1 MVIGRPGKGT
11 LRSLNASVKFP
22 TFVLR
27 LTSTVE
33 VAVAVCPAVSVEVNR
48 TRYCP
53 FSRTVGSKVPKVPL
67 FTAVVPEAKGTNVV
81 GLPEPSSREYSS
93 FQLPLLTEPMMA
105 VGVVISAP
113 SANPVKLTTGGGRGG
128 TGAVVTV
135 IVICEVDCNWPSV
148 AKSCTV

>member
-11 LRSLNASVKFP
+11 TRSLNESVKFP

-27 LTSTVE
+27 LTSTAE

-53 FSRTVGSKVPKVPL
+53 FSRTVGSNVPKVPL

-81 GLPEPSSREYSS
+81 GLPEPSSSEYSS
-93 FQLPLLTEPMMA
+93 FQLPLLTEPTM
-105 VGVVISAP
+105 GVSLLISAP
-113 SANPVKLTTGGGRGG
+113 SVNPVQPTTCVGGGGM
-128 TGAVVTV
+128 GAVVT
-135 IVICEVDCNWPSV
+135 
-148 AKSCTV
+148 